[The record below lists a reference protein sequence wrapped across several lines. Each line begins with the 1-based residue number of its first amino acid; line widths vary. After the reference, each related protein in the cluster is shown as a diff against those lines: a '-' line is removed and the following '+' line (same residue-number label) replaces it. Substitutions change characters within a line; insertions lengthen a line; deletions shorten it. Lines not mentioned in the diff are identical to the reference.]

1 MNPGLNDWV
10 TFFTAMVGAA
20 SALVGLVVVAISIN
34 LTRILS
40 FPFLPGRAAEC
51 LVILSCALILSG
63 LALMPGQAMAAFG
76 VEALAFGLA
85 GAGVCLD
92 NLIKQALRS
101 KDLSMFK
108 IFASASVSACST
120 LPLVVGGALLASGH
134 ATGLDWIGVGIL
146 FALGAGV
153 MNTWVLLVEI
163 LR

>member
-1 MNPGLNDWV
+1 MNPALNEWT

-51 LVILSCALILSG
+51 LIILTCALLLSG
-63 LALMPGQAMAAFG
+63 LALMPGQGTTAFG
-76 VEALAFGLA
+76 VEAVALGLV
-85 GAGVCLD
+85 GTGVCLD

-108 IFASASVSACST
+108 IFSSASASACST
-120 LPLVVGGALLASGH
+120 LPLVVGGALLVSGR
-134 ATGLDWIGVGIL
+134 AAGLDWIGVGIL